1 MIEDS
6 DPDDD
11 PFIVLKIQPS
21 AEIDY
26 TADQNFIAK
35 TKNGKIAKVL
45 KITVVMRLIKMI
57 FWTTQIYTNI
67 LQQFFIRA
75 LFDYNPENDN
85 LLPCQDIGLPF
96 SHGDIME
103 VKISELY
110 ESRCYK
116 HFVIFNQD

>member
-35 TKNGKIAKVL
+35 TKNRKIAKVP
-45 KITVVMRLIKMI
+45 KIAILMRLIEMI
-57 FWTTQIYTNI
+57 FWAVHIFTDI

-103 VKISELY
+103 VKISKIS
-110 ESRCYK
+110 ES
-116 HFVIFNQD
+116 I

>member
-35 TKNGKIAKVL
+35 TKNGKIAKVP
-45 KITVVMRLIKMI
+45 KIAIVMRLIEMI
-57 FWTTQIYTNI
+57 IGQFIFSLIFCSNFSSEPCSTTIQKTTIY
-67 LQQFFIRA
+67 
-75 LFDYNPENDN
+75 
-85 LLPCQDIGLPF
+85 C
-96 SHGDIME
+96 H
-103 VKISELY
+103 VKT
-110 ESRCYK
+110 
-116 HFVIFNQD
+116 

>member
-35 TKNGKIAKVL
+35 TKNGKIAKVP
-45 KITVVMRLIKMI
+45 KITVVMYVYLIVMI
-57 FWTTQIYTNI
+57 FCAIYIFTDFAAI
-67 LQQFFIRA
+67 FHPSLVRLQ
-75 LFDYNPENDN
+75 
-85 LLPCQDIGLPF
+85 
-96 SHGDIME
+96 
-103 VKISELY
+103 
-110 ESRCYK
+110 SRK
-116 HFVIFNQD
+116 

>member
-35 TKNGKIAKVL
+35 TKNGKIAKVP
-45 KITVVMRLIKMI
+45 KVTIVTSE
-57 FWTTQIYTNI
+57 TH
-67 LQQFFIRA
+67 FFIH
-75 LFDYNPENDN
+75 
-85 LLPCQDIGLPF
+85 Q
-96 SHGDIME
+96 SW
-103 VKISELY
+103 V
-110 ESRCYK
+110 
-116 HFVIFNQD
+116 

>member
-35 TKNGKIAKVL
+35 TKNGKIAKVP
-45 KITVVMRLIKMI
+45 KIAIVMSVVFSAIHI
-57 FWTTQIYTNI
+57 STDI

-103 VKISELY
+103 V
-110 ESRCYK
+110 
-116 HFVIFNQD
+116 

>member
-35 TKNGKIAKVL
+35 TKNGKIAKVP
-45 KITVVMRLIKMI
+45 KITVVM
-57 FWTTQIYTNI
+57 Y
-67 LQQFFIRA
+67 
-75 LFDYNPENDN
+75 
-85 LLPCQDIGLPF
+85 
-96 SHGDIME
+96 
-103 VKISELY
+103 V
-110 ESRCYK
+110 
-116 HFVIFNQD
+116 

>member
-35 TKNGKIAKVL
+35 TKNGKISKVP
-45 KITVVMRLIKMI
+45 KITLVMYVVMI
-57 FWTTQIYTNI
+57 FYAIYIFTDI

-103 VKISELY
+103 VKISKLS
-110 ESRCYK
+110 ES
-116 HFVIFNQD
+116 I

>member
-35 TKNGKIAKVL
+35 TKNGKIAKVP
-45 KITVVMRLIKMI
+45 KI
-57 FWTTQIYTNI
+57 
-67 LQQFFIRA
+67 A
-75 LFDYNPENDN
+75 L
-85 LLPCQDIGLPF
+85 LSWC
-96 SHGDIME
+96 
-103 VKISELY
+103 V
-110 ESRCYK
+110 
-116 HFVIFNQD
+116 